1 MLLRIMSTMRARFH
15 IAAAALAVLML
26 GARPALAMTH
36 VTGVWS
42 VADGKAEISI
52 QECGATLCGRLLN
65 ARKIEAN
72 PDIID
77 KKNKNVALRPR
88 KLKGIL
94 VLTGFVSGDPGEWK
108 NGSIYNP
115 DDGGTYRATMK
126 QVDDDTLKVAGCIVW
141 PLCKS
146 TRLKRLSNDVAGFD
160 VAKGGAE

>member
-1 MLLRIMSTMRARFH
+1 MSIMRGRLH
-15 IAAAALAVLML
+15 IAAFAALALL
-26 GARPALAMTH
+26 ALAAAPAQAMTS

-42 VADGKAEISI
+42 VADGKAEITI
-52 QECGATLCGRLLN
+52 RECGETLCGRLIN

-77 KKNKNVALRPR
+77 KKNRNPSLRPR

-94 VLTGFVSGDPGEWK
+94 VLTGFVSGGPAQWK

-126 QVDDDTLKVAGCIVW
+126 QIDDDTLKVAGCIVW

-146 TRLKRLSNDVAGFD
+146 TRLKRIRSDAVAGFD
-160 VAKGGAE
+160 VAEGAD